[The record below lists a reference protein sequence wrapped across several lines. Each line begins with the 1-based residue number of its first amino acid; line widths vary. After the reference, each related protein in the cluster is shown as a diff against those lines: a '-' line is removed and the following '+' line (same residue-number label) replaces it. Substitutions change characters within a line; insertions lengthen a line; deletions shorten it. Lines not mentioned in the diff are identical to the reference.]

1 MSLLFVKRSLSG
13 GKNRDSTSIR
23 IIHDFYIIIYSSLEL
38 WIKDLSLGKKSSSL
52 KRYED
57 EQQYVLLFHS
67 VPVYNGVFEMYIK
80 YRM

>member
-38 WIKDLSLGKKSSSL
+38 WI
-52 KRYED
+52 
-57 EQQYVLLFHS
+57 
-67 VPVYNGVFEMYIK
+67 
-80 YRM
+80 